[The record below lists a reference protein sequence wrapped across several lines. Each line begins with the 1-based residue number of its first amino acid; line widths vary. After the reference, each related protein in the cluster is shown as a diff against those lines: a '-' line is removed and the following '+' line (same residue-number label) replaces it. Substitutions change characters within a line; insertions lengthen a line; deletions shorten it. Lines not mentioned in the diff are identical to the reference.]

1 MEEKGLLQRN
11 PTRGVDLPSQQVLAP
26 RELSEDQRY
35 TLHSLVEQEGD
46 RRRTAIFALGYW
58 AGCRVSDEL
67 ALNFV
72 FLCKEGRLVHSFNA
86 INWTGSLFAR
96 FQ

>member
-1 MEEKGLLQRN
+1 MKEKGLLQRN

-46 RRRTAIFALGYW
+46 RRGTAIFALGYW
-58 AGCRVSDEL
+58 AGCRVSDVSWL
-67 ALNFV
+67 QVFCLN
-72 FLCKEGRLVHSFNA
+72 ENISIG
-86 INWTGSLFAR
+86 
-96 FQ
+96 